1 MSQAIVKDGSITR
14 KPGAFEKRIHEID
27 FVRGFLIMLVLM
39 DHLFCHLWQYN
50 LGWASTATHNVD
62 FYLAIGHAFEWYWY
76 STARVVVRFFALFGF
91 CFVSGISSAFSRSNW
106 IRAGQML
113 ALFGLIAVGS
123 RILDA
128 FLAPKIGIDTMIID
142 FNIIGVLAWST
153 LFYCFSMKSWRTII
167 IGFLVSFLLC
177 WYFIPW
183 LSNLMLSYNE
193 AHYSW
198 QAIYCPPIIEP
209 DNQAD
214 WLPLFPF
221 MCVFFMG
228 AAISTF
234 VYVPTK
240 KSLIKHRGEW
250 ERPFCFM
257 GRHSLIVYAGH
268 QAVLIPIF
276 LLLGLFLGK

>member
-1 MSQAIVKDGSITR
+1 MSQAIAVDKPITK
-14 KPGAFEKRIHEID
+14 KPGLFEKRIHEID

-50 LGWASTATHNVD
+50 LGWAATATHNAE
-62 FYLAIGHAFEWYWY
+62 FYRAIGNAFEWYWH
-76 STARVVVRFFALFGF
+76 STPRVIVRFFALFGF
-91 CFVSGISSAFSRSNW
+91 CFVSGISSAFSRNNW
-106 IRAGQML
+106 VRAGQML
-113 ALFGLIAVGS
+113 AMFGILAVGS
-123 RILDA
+123 RVLDA

-153 LFYCFSMKSWRTII
+153 LFYCFSMRSWRTVV

-177 WYFIPW
+177 WYLIPW
-183 LSNLMLSYNE
+183 VEKLILTYN
-193 AHYSW
+193 ATHYSW
-198 QAIYCPPIIEP
+198 QRIYCPPIIEP
-209 DNQAD
+209 ENQAD

-228 AAISTF
+228 AAISMF

-257 GRHSLIVYAGH
+257 GRHSLIVYIGH
-268 QAVLIPIF
+268 QAILIPIF